1 MKRLILGLGNEIL
14 TDDGI
19 GLKIVSDLQKT
30 NTEPGL
36 DFRTSAL
43 GGLELLDIIRD
54 YDEVIIVDAMK
65 TGQVPP
71 GTVQTFVPED
81 FRDTLHL
88 SNLHDIGFLTA
99 LELGKRTG
107 LEIPC
112 SIRIIGVEIIEDQVF
127 SEKFSPV
134 ITRMYPDIIAKAS
147 HLVRCFLGLNIPG
160 YHPV

>member
-1 MKRLILGLGNEIL
+1 MLFLRNTCAHGPDENDTYNTGLQRKYHSGNQKGLNIVEMKRLILGLGNEIL

-71 GTVQTFVPED
+71 GTVQT
-81 FRDTLHL
+81 L
-88 SNLHDIGFLTA
+88 S
-99 LELGKRTG
+99 R
-107 LEIPC
+107 
-112 SIRIIGVEIIEDQVF
+112 RISGTHCTFQICMILVF
-127 SEKFSPV
+127 SPPLNLESAQDWKF
-134 ITRMYPDIIAKAS
+134 RAAS
-147 HLVRCFLGLNIPG
+147 ALSVWK
-160 YHPV
+160 